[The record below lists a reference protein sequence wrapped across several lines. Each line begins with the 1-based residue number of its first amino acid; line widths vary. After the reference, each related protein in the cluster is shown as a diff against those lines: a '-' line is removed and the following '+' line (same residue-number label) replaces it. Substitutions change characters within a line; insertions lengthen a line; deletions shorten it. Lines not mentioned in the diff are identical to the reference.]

1 MSEPGARAADD
12 AGAGR
17 PVAEPEPDP
26 EPAPVSVTGTTDDE
40 HDDRDEHDEPN
51 WWHRSHPTF
60 AGVAGFFTGI
70 VFVIAVPGLYAT
82 LLNAFLGEKT
92 AERLFPYVLIA
103 LLIPIGLLFARK
115 TRRFGQLML
124 VGMVATVLVVAVTAG
139 IVLWVLISLDK

>member
-12 AGAGR
+12 AGAGKHL
-17 PVAEPEPDP
+17 AEPAP
-26 EPAPVSVTGTTDDE
+26 EAAPVSVTGTAADAE
-40 HDDRDEHDEPN
+40 HDEHDEPD

-70 VFVIAVPGLYAT
+70 LFVIAVPGVYAT

-103 LLIPIGLLFARK
+103 LLIPVGLLVPRK
-115 TRRFGQLML
+115 TRRFAQLML

-139 IVLWVLISLDK
+139 VVLWVLISLDK

>member
-1 MSEPGARAADD
+1 MSEPGARATDD
-12 AGAGR
+12 AGLGKHLAGSE
-17 PVAEPEPDP
+17 PEPEPDD
-26 EPAPVSVTGTTDDE
+26 EPD
-40 HDDRDEHDEPN
+40 HEPN

-70 VFVIAVPGLYAT
+70 VFVIAVPGVYAT